1 MAADGKRRYGRSRRD
16 LAEAA
21 IRQFEEKGF
30 SATTVEDVAEA
41 AGYSPRTFFRQFS
54 SKEDVV
60 FFDLP
65 DILSPLQDLLLEPP
79 ASAWDAVS
87 AIVVKNASDWEA
99 AGPRL
104 AQVRTRLLHEEPSLH
119 RRYLE
124 ISAEWEVVIARIFA
138 AERGVDPERDAYP
151 QILAASVVGACRGAM
166 RRWLVEPRVGLGDHT
181 AAGLAVI
188 RNGFGLSDRAVTG
201 SASATER

>member
-1 MAADGKRRYGRSRRD
+1 MATDGKRRYGRSRRD

-41 AGYSPRTFFRQFS
+41 AGYSPRTFFRQFPA
-54 SKEDVV
+54 KEDVV

-65 DILSPLQDLLLEPP
+65 DILSPLQELLEEPP
-79 ASAWDAVS
+79 PSAWDAVS
-87 AIVVKNASDWEA
+87 AIVVKNATDWEA
-99 AGPRL
+99 AGVGL
-104 AQVRTRLLHEEPSLH
+104 AQTRTRLLHEEPALH

-124 ISAEWEVVIARIFA
+124 IAAEWETVITRIFA
-138 AERGVDPERDAYP
+138 AERGVDPDLDPYP
-151 QILAASVVGACRGAM
+151 QVLGTAIVGACRTAM
-166 RRWLVEPRVGLGDHT
+166 RRWLVEPGIGLGDHT

-188 RNGFGLSDRAVTG
+188 RSGFDLGAPSGSVTEP
-201 SASATER
+201 T